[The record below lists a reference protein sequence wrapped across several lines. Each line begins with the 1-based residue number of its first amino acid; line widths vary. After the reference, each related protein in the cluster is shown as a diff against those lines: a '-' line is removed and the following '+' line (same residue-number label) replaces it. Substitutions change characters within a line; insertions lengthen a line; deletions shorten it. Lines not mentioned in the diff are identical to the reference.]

1 MKEMKELR
9 RYIVNRERYLENLC
23 EHCGEP
29 EGVADHLK
37 TLAKRHP
44 FFSQMLQNDISRFA
58 DEAER
63 QKEWAYQRELKYKQ
77 KMQEERENDR
87 CMDCPWGNGAG
98 GCSIPGYCQEE
109 MEGEKI

>member
-1 MKEMKELR
+1 MKEMKELM
-9 RYIVNRERYLENLC
+9 RYIVNRERYLENLR

-77 KMQEERENDR
+77 KMQED
-87 CMDCPWGNGAG
+87 GAG
-98 GCSIPGYCQEE
+98 GCSIPGYCQEG
-109 MEGEKI
+109 MEGEKYDD